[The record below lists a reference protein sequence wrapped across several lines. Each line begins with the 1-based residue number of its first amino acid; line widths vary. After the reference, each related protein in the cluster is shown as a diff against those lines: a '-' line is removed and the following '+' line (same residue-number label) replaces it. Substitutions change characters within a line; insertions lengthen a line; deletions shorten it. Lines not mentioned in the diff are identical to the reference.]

1 MTSSTTNILSPNH
14 VADLVERL
22 APHVVRVDGGH
33 RWGGSGTVWADDL
46 VVTANHV
53 VERDENIEL
62 GLADGS
68 TLGAS
73 VVGRDPST
81 GLALLRTDKKSLSP
95 APFRTLDELR
105 VGHFVVSL
113 GRPGKSLRASFGIVS
128 TLGAEYRTGH
138 GGTVERYLESDA
150 DVPPGW
156 SGGVL
161 VDLDGKALGVTHRGL
176 VRGAAVA
183 LPKVTL
189 ERVIAELAA
198 HGKVRRGFLGVGV
211 HPVRLPDAV
220 AKSAGQAI
228 GLLVNAVA
236 PDSPAEKGGLHLG
249 DVILSLDGT
258 EVNHPFALAQ
268 VLRGK
273 VDVDVSLK
281 IVRAGAVSDVKLSL
295 SS

>member
-1 MTSSTTNILSPNH
+1 MSSNNVLSPNH

-33 RWGGSGTVWADDL
+33 RWGGTGTVWADDL

-53 VERDENIEL
+53 VERDENVEL
-62 GLADGS
+62 GLADG
-68 TLGAS
+68 TTVNAS

-81 GLALLRTDKKSLSP
+81 GIALLRSEKKGLAP
-95 APFRTLDELR
+95 APFRSLDELR

-113 GRPGKSLRASFGIVS
+113 ARPGKSVRASFGIVS

-138 GGTVERYLESDA
+138 GGTVERYVEA
-150 DVPPGW
+150 DVAVPPGW

-161 VDLDGKALGVTHRGL
+161 VDLEGKALGITHRGL
-176 VRGAAVA
+176 VRGAAVT
-183 LPKVTL
+183 LPKITL
-189 ERVIAELAA
+189 ERIVGELAA

-211 HPVRLPDAV
+211 HPVRLPDSV
-220 AKSAGQAI
+220 AKASGQAI

-236 PDSPAEKGGLHLG
+236 PDSPAEKGGIHLG

-258 EVNHPFALAQ
+258 EVNHPFSLAQ

-273 VDVDVSLK
+273 VDVDVALK
-281 IVRAGAVSDVKLSL
+281 IVRAGAVTDVTLKLS
-295 SS
+295 S